1 MRKFEIIN
9 NKWIKEIIFDK
20 SMQHVV
26 LHAWRLSEIIQIFCT
41 SNSKTGGEISLRYN
55 GGTSINFRYSVNEE
69 EDFKKDLAFLEELLF
84 N

>member
-26 LHAWRLSEIIQIFCT
+26 LHAWRLSDISFIFCT
-41 SNSKTGGEISLRYN
+41 TDSKTGGRIGLNCNSRTAMSFSYSL
-55 GGTSINFRYSVNEE
+55 TEE
-69 EDFKKDLAFLEELLF
+69 EEFKKDLAFLEELLF